1 LIINVLYNEQR
12 ALSFQLGARYF
23 LKSFKFLIS
32 NATPF
37 VKCVKKIYF
46 CAINKIESTKM
57 NNINCISSVK
67 IKGLWNKL
75 DLVWKLNPDVNILS
89 GINGSG
95 KSTILSCIAHLLQVG
110 QLHYTYRSIIREVI
124 ITFDNNKSIDF
135 KYLKMNDTIKNL
147 EIKAE
152 TDPFI
157 KRAIE
162 EMQEIH
168 GDNLKGAKSVQI
180 SKGITSFENMEMKLE
195 DLHKQ
200 LKIDA
205 ISTFDKD
212 ILDVGR
218 RPDESVRTELDR
230 DIFKLQKQYLDFQL
244 NIGKKAFEIM
254 RQNKVGTHEAVLQI
268 RKKQDRFLEIID
280 NLFNAT
286 DKRINRDKNEIMFLS
301 GKEELTAYQLSSGE
315 KQILVILLT
324 VLVQDNKPAI
334 LFMDE
339 PEVSLHFDW
348 QKKLIGYIREL
359 NPAAQIILATH
370 SPAVIMEGW
379 RDKVMNV
386 KDLIVSPKTKTR

>member
-1 LIINVLYNEQR
+1 
-12 ALSFQLGARYF
+12 
-23 LKSFKFLIS
+23 
-32 NATPF
+32 
-37 VKCVKKIYF
+37 VKKTYF
-46 CAINKIESTKM
+46 CTINKNQSTKM

-67 IKGLWNKL
+67 IKGLWNKFDL
-75 DLVWKLNPDVNILS
+75 DWKLDPHVNILS

-95 KSTILSCIAHLLQVG
+95 KSTILSCVANLLQVG
-110 QLHYTYRSIIREVI
+110 QLHEQLHGLVGEAF
-124 ITFDNNKSIDF
+124 ITFDNNKSIEF
-135 KYLKMNDTIKNL
+135 KFLKIKDTIKNL
-147 EIKAE
+147 ETKAKADLFIEKAIEKIKAE
-152 TDPFI
+152 HGTDF
-157 KRAIE
+157 K
-162 EMQEIH
+162 
-168 GDNLKGAKSVQI
+168 KAKSVQFEL
-180 SKGITSFENMEMKLE
+180 GITSFKNMEMNLE
-195 DLHKQ
+195 DLHQQ
-200 LKIDA
+200 LEIGI
-205 ISTFDKD
+205 ISTFDNE
-212 ILDVGR
+212 ILDAGK

-230 DIFKLQKQYLDFQL
+230 AIFKLQKQYLDFQL
-244 NIGKKAFEIM
+244 NIGKKAFEMI
-254 RQNKVGTHEAVLQI
+254 RQNKPDANEAILRI

-286 DKRINRDKNEIMFLS
+286 DKRINQDKNEIMFLS
-301 GKEELTAYQLSSGE
+301 GKDELTAYQLSSGE

-386 KDLIVSPKTKTR
+386 KDLMVSSKTKNS